1 MLASRRLVLDRL
13 LRRPVIPALIA
24 VVLAYGL
31 TAWLRCRP
39 YAHDVSA
46 LIGFGCR
53 TPATCWSERNRASL
67 PASAVV
73 FRSGGYDG
81 QFFYYLTNELAGGP
95 PAVLDSAPFRRARIG
110 LSVLAA
116 PIFAASESGR
126 RYGLSLTLL
135 GLHLASV
142 ACVFRARRSPLQGWL
157 FALNPFSLLSF
168 LLCTADGAAL
178 SLAVLGALAFERAVA
193 TAAATWSLASGV
205 LLSFALL
212 TKETALVV
220 PLALTAAW
228 FLDARQSSARRLR
241 ALVLGAAPLLP
252 LVLWWRHVGFSFGL
266 AASHGGLPFSG
277 MLAYLPHLDL
287 MRGLLVALVVFGAP
301 LALSSL
307 WRVEAR
313 VAGLALFGTIALVS
327 TATAH
332 EYWATISNVARLFTP
347 MAAAP
352 VLANADLRA
361 LAAGSSRPVRWL
373 AVAWTAALVALCFA
387 IVLREATRSPLPFYL
402 QTRS

>member
-1 MLASRRLVLDRL
+1 
-13 LRRPVIPALIA
+13 
-24 VVLAYGL
+24 VLAYSL

-46 LIGFGCR
+46 LVGFGCR

-67 PASAVV
+67 PQSAVV

-81 QFFYYLTNELAGGP
+81 QFFYYLSNELAGGP

-116 PIFAASESGR
+116 PLFAAGESGK
-126 RYGLSLTLL
+126 RYGLSLVLFA
-135 GLHLASV
+135 LHLVSV
-142 ACVFRARRSPLQGWL
+142 WAAFRARRATPLQAWL

-178 SLAVLGALAFERAVA
+178 SLAVLGALAFETAVA
-193 TAAATWSLASGV
+193 TSAVTWSLAGGV
-205 LLSFALL
+205 LLTCALL

-220 PLALTAAW
+220 PLALSAAW
-228 FLDARQSSARRLR
+228 LFGPRRSLAKR
-241 ALVLGAAPLLP
+241 LGGVLAGAAPLLP
-252 LVLWWRHVGFSFGL
+252 LLLWWRHVGFSFGL
-266 AASHGGLPFSG
+266 AATHGGFPFSG
-277 MLAYLPHLDL
+277 MLGYLPHLDL
-287 MRGLLVALVVFGAP
+287 MRALLVALLVVG
-301 LALSSL
+301 
-307 WRVEAR
+307 
-313 VAGLALFGTIALVS
+313 AGLAPFSLLNAEARAAGFTLLGTVALVS

-352 VLANADLRA
+352 VLARADLRA
-361 LAAGSSRPVRWL
+361 LALGSSRPIRWL
-373 AVAWTAALVALCFA
+373 AVAWIALLLAISLA
-387 IVLREATRSPLPFYL
+387 IVLREATRAALPFYL
-402 QTRS
+402 QT